1 MKYGIYTIYDKV
13 AEISG
18 PVFQAKNDST
28 AIRILADLV
37 MRTDVVAEDYEMYRI
52 GTFDDETREMVPE
65 KGGPVEDLYNRVG
78 LAMICREKEG
88 RKKNE

>member
-28 AIRILADLV
+28 AIRMLADLV
-37 MRTDVVAEDYEMYRI
+37 MRIDVVAEDYEMYRI
-52 GTFDDETREMVPE
+52 GTWDDETREMVPE
-65 KGGPVEDLYNRVG
+65 NYPVEDLYNRVG